1 MLTFYKQVL
10 AYLLALLFAS
20 LLVMSIGLEN
30 SILQEP
36 LLPAAESVYPW
47 QVFANSDAGNG
58 GSSIIS
64 LHSTEWELDFEFL
77 LNNDVQ
83 HPFASAVLEFDRSDP
98 HYFTDLSH
106 YSTLAFEVRC
116 RPRNVLQLS
125 LQTFDENITRLDE
138 VLSFRIPAVFF
149 SCDEKPRHMEI
160 DLHTLEV
167 PEWWLQYNKLELS
180 DGQYDLRK
188 VRNIAFTATSQS
200 PMHTSADVVIEHLE
214 LRGRRWLSVY
224 VAGVSCLL
232 LWIGFVGWFFRQYK
246 VALTSDIQEKL
257 IKDRPLIAYQ
267 QLSIEPQN
275 DREKNSVLRFMAT
288 EYANSELSV
297 DVAVNSLGV
306 SRNKINDIL
315 KEQLGMTFN
324 VYLNKLRLTEAARL
338 LTENKEANITEIAY
352 SVGYNN
358 VSYFNKL
365 FKNEYGCTPKTFK
378 NLSHI
383 DKPNQADMPK

>member
-1 MLTFYKQVL
+1 MLAFYKKVL
-10 AYLLALLFAS
+10 AYCFALSFAS
-20 LLVMSIGLEN
+20 LLVMYAALEN
-30 SILQEP
+30 SVLRDP
-36 LLPAAESVYPW
+36 LLPKSDSAYAW
-47 QVFANSDAGNG
+47 QAFANSDAGMG
-58 GSSIIS
+58 GSSAITLNS
-64 LHSTEWELDFEFL
+64 SEWEFDFDFL
-77 LNNDVQ
+77 LKSDVQ
-83 HPFASAVLEFDRSDP
+83 HPFASLVLEFDRGDDP
-98 HYFTDLSH
+98 LHFTDFSQ

-116 RPRNVLQLS
+116 RPRNVMQLS

-138 VLSFRIPAVFF
+138 VLSFRIPAAFF

-188 VRNIAFTATSQS
+188 VRNIGFTATSQS
-200 PMHTSADVVIEHLE
+200 PMNTAADVVIEHLE
-214 LRGRRWLSVY
+214 LRGRQWHSVY
-224 VAGVSCLL
+224 IGGILCLL
-232 LWIGFVGWFFRQYK
+232 MWIGFVVWFFRQYK
-246 VALTSDIQEKL
+246 VALTGDIQEKM

-288 EYANSELSV
+288 EYSNSELSV
-297 DVAVNSLGV
+297 EVAVNSLGI

-338 LTENKEANITEIAY
+338 LTENKEANITEIVY

-365 FKNEYGCTPKTFK
+365 FKTEYGCTPKTFK
-378 NLSHI
+378 NLSQS
-383 DKPNQADMPK
+383 DKTA

>member
-1 MLTFYKQVL
+1 MLTFYKKVL
-10 AYLLALLFAS
+10 AYFVVLLLASLLALT
-20 LLVMSIGLEN
+20 IGLK
-30 SILQEP
+30 SSVLRAP
-36 LLPAAESVYPW
+36 LLPASDSEHRW
-47 QVFANSDAGNG
+47 QAFANSDVSTG
-58 GSSIIS
+58 GSSSIS
-64 LHSTEWELDFEFL
+64 LNSMEWDLDFDFML
-77 LNNDVQ
+77 TSDVQ
-83 HPFASAVLEFDRSDP
+83 HPFASLVLEFDRDEDP
-98 HYFTDLSH
+98 RQFTDLSA

-116 RPRNVLQLS
+116 RPRNVMQIA

-138 VLSFRIPAVFF
+138 VLSFRIPTAFF
-149 SCDEKPRHMEI
+149 SCDEKPRHLEI
-160 DLHTLEV
+160 DLHTLEI

-200 PMHTSADVVIEHLE
+200 PMNTAADVVIEHLE
-214 LRGRRWLSVY
+214 LRGRQWQNVY
-224 VAGVSCLL
+224 LAAFVCLVM
-232 LWIGFVGWFFRQYK
+232 WVGFIVWFFRQYK
-246 VALTSDIQEKL
+246 VALTADIREKI

-275 DREKNSVLRFMAT
+275 DREKNAVLRFMAT

-297 DVAVNSLGV
+297 EVAVNSLGV

-378 NLSHI
+378 NLAQS
-383 DKPNQADMPK
+383 DKRAL